1 MRLQDGQ
8 RMSGLL
14 QSGRRFSQESSARF
28 FQAIFHT
35 DCTRCGCLCLTTAR
49 CRTDKGERSML
60 DFRMETFLAVCQCM
74 NFTRASEQ
82 LNITQPA
89 VSQHIRFLEK
99 HYHTKLFCYEGKKLR
114 LTGAG
119 EILRNASLTMMH
131 DELSMQS
138 EMQRS
143 DQSDAI
149 RFGATRTVGD
159 ALMGGILEKYLRKY
173 PDADIHMIVENTQ
186 ELLGRLDD
194 GGIDFALVEGFFKKS
209 EYDYQKFSDENYIA
223 VCSPEYRFQKTP
235 DKVENLFQERL
246 LLREEG
252 SGTREVLERWL
263 DSRNLGT
270 ADFGKVMEAG
280 SLHTIKELT
289 KSGCGITFL
298 YEVAVREELE
308 KGTLTR
314 IPLKDFRVS
323 HEFTFI
329 WRRGS
334 IYADRYREIFRRFSA

>member
-1 MRLQDGQ
+1 
-8 RMSGLL
+8 
-14 QSGRRFSQESSARF
+14 
-28 FQAIFHT
+28 
-35 DCTRCGCLCLTTAR
+35 
-49 CRTDKGERSML
+49 ML

-99 HYHTKLFCYEGKKLR
+99 HYNTKLFRYEGKKLR

-131 DELSMQS
+131 DEMSMQS
-138 EMQRS
+138 EMQKS
-143 DQSDAI
+143 EETEEI

-159 ALMGGILEKYLRKY
+159 VLMGKILENYLKNY
-173 PDADIHMIVENTQ
+173 PEAGIHMIVENTK
-186 ELLGRLDD
+186 ELLQRLDE
-194 GGIDFALVEGFFKKS
+194 GTIDFALVEGFFKKS
-209 EYDYQKFSDENYIA
+209 EYDYQKYSDENYIG
-223 VCSPEYRFQKTP
+223 VCSPEYQFHETP
-235 DKVENLFQERL
+235 EALENLFQERI

-263 DSRNLGT
+263 DSQNLGIR
-270 ADFGKVMEAG
+270 DFRQTMEVG
-280 SLHTIKELT
+280 SLQTIRELT
-289 KSGCGITFL
+289 KAGCGITFL
-298 YEVAVREELE
+298 YEAAVKEDL
-308 KGTLTR
+308 KAGTLQK
-314 IPLKDFRVS
+314 IPLKDFHVS

-334 IYADRYREIFRRFSA
+334 IYADRYREIFRRFSKNTD

>member
-1 MRLQDGQ
+1 
-8 RMSGLL
+8 
-14 QSGRRFSQESSARF
+14 
-28 FQAIFHT
+28 
-35 DCTRCGCLCLTTAR
+35 
-49 CRTDKGERSML
+49 ML

-99 HYHTKLFCYEGKKLR
+99 HYNTKLFRYEGKKLM

-119 EILRNASLTMMH
+119 EILRNASLTMKH
-131 DELSMQS
+131 DEISMQS
-138 EMQRS
+138 EMQKS
-143 DQSDAI
+143 EEGTEI

-159 ALMGGILEKYLRKY
+159 MLMGNILEKYLREY
-173 PDADIHMIVENTQ
+173 PDADIHMVVENTQ
-186 ELLGRLDD
+186 ELLKRLDD
-194 GGIDFALVEGFFKKS
+194 GRIDFALVEGFFKKS
-209 EYDYQKFSDENYIA
+209 EYDYQRYSEENYIA
-223 VCSPEYRFQKTP
+223 VCSPDHPFRKKTASIE
-235 DKVENLFQERL
+235 DLFGERL

-252 SGTREVLERWL
+252 SGTREVLERYL
-263 DSRNLGT
+263 DSQNLST
-270 ADFGKVMEAG
+270 ADFERTMEAG

-298 YEVAVREELE
+298 YEVAVREELRS
-308 KGTLTR
+308 GTLIR
-314 IPLKDFRVS
+314 IPLKDFQVT

-334 IYADRYREIFRRFSA
+334 IYADRYREIFRRFSV

>member
-1 MRLQDGQ
+1 
-8 RMSGLL
+8 
-14 QSGRRFSQESSARF
+14 
-28 FQAIFHT
+28 
-35 DCTRCGCLCLTTAR
+35 
-49 CRTDKGERSML
+49 ML

-74 NFTRASEQ
+74 NFTRASEK

-99 HYHTKLFCYEGKKLR
+99 HYNTKLFRYEGKKLR

-131 DELSMQS
+131 DELSLQS
-138 EMQRS
+138 EMVKSGEAQE
-143 DQSDAI
+143 I

-159 ALMGGILEKYLRKY
+159 TLMGNILKKYLDKY
-173 PDADIHMIVENTQ
+173 PDADIHMIVDNTQ
-186 ELLGRLDD
+186 ELLKRLDD
-194 GGIDFALVEGFFKKS
+194 GKIDFALVEGFFKKS
-209 EYDYQKFSDENYIA
+209 EYDYRKFSDENYIA
-223 VCSPEYRFQKTP
+223 VCSPNHQFKKTP
-235 DKVENLFQERL
+235 DKVENLFRERL
-246 LLREEG
+246 LIREEG

-263 DSRNLGT
+263 DSHNLNT
-270 ADFGKVMEAG
+270 ADFDKIMETG

-289 KSGCGITFL
+289 KAGLGITFL
-298 YEVAVREELE
+298 YETAVREEL
-308 KGTLTR
+308 KAGTLMR

-334 IYADRYREIFRRFSA
+334 IYAHRYMQIFNRFSE

>member
-1 MRLQDGQ
+1 
-8 RMSGLL
+8 
-14 QSGRRFSQESSARF
+14 
-28 FQAIFHT
+28 
-35 DCTRCGCLCLTTAR
+35 
-49 CRTDKGERSML
+49 ML

-99 HYHTKLFCYEGKKLR
+99 HYNTKLFRYEGKKLR

-131 DELSMQS
+131 DEMSMQS
-138 EMQRS
+138 EMQKS
-143 DQSDAI
+143 EETEEI

-159 ALMGGILEKYLRKY
+159 VLMGKILENYLKNY
-173 PDADIHMIVENTQ
+173 PEAGIHMIVENTK
-186 ELLGRLDD
+186 ELLQRLDE
-194 GGIDFALVEGFFKKS
+194 GTIDFALVEGFFKKS
-209 EYDYQKFSDENYIA
+209 EYDYQKYSDENYIG
-223 VCSPEYRFQKTP
+223 VCSPDYQFHETP
-235 DKVENLFQERL
+235 ETLENLFQERI

-263 DSRNLGT
+263 DSQNLGIR
-270 ADFGKVMEAG
+270 DFRQTMEVG
-280 SLHTIKELT
+280 SLQTIRELT
-289 KSGCGITFL
+289 KAGCGITFL
-298 YEVAVREELE
+298 YEAAVKEDL
-308 KGTLTR
+308 KAGTLQK
-314 IPLKDFRVS
+314 IPLKDFHVS

-334 IYADRYREIFRRFSA
+334 IYADRYREIFRRFSKNTD

>member
-1 MRLQDGQ
+1 
-8 RMSGLL
+8 
-14 QSGRRFSQESSARF
+14 
-28 FQAIFHT
+28 
-35 DCTRCGCLCLTTAR
+35 
-49 CRTDKGERSML
+49 ML

-99 HYHTKLFCYEGKKLR
+99 HYNTKLFRYEGKKLR

-138 EMQRS
+138 EMQKS
-143 DQSDAI
+143 EETEEI

-159 ALMGGILEKYLRKY
+159 VLMGKILENYLKNY
-173 PDADIHMIVENTQ
+173 PESGIHMIVGNTK
-186 ELLGRLDD
+186 ELLERLDE
-194 GGIDFALVEGFFKKS
+194 GTIDFALVEGFFKKS
-209 EYDYQKFSDENYIA
+209 EYDYQKYSDENYIG
-223 VCSPEYRFQKTP
+223 VCSPDYQFHETP
-235 DKVENLFQERL
+235 ETVENLFQERI

-263 DSRNLGT
+263 DSQNLSIR
-270 ADFGKVMEAG
+270 DFRQTMEVG
-280 SLHTIKELT
+280 SLQTIRELT
-289 KSGCGITFL
+289 KAGCGITFL
-298 YEVAVREELE
+298 YEAAVKEEL
-308 KGTLTR
+308 KDGILQK
-314 IPLKDFRVS
+314 IPLKDFHVS
-323 HEFTFI
+323 HEFAFI

-334 IYADRYREIFRRFSA
+334 IYADRYREIFQRFSKNTH